1 MRRQW
6 TYEQIPL
13 GDIYY
18 SQDTIRD
25 IFADGRSLSNLIAWF
40 KHSDDP
46 DQVLC
51 DNRISVVPYPS
62 GTSALY
68 TLDNRRLFCLK
79 FVYPP
84 TLLLWVY
91 RYDCVQDHDRQWDF
105 KFSTVTRGQSVAVKC
120 AGYKSSLSCHSR
132 HIPIPGKMTC
142 TSGFLD
148 DLRMKQPLLTSIQL
162 HPTEPDGW
170 NKMALTEI
178 RGRRCR
184 DVDIAGA

>member
-84 TLLLWVY
+84 TLLLWIK
-91 RYDCVQDHDRQWDF
+91 RYDCVQAHDQEWDL
-105 KFSTVTRGQSVAVKC
+105 KFSTVTRSQSVAVKR
-120 AGYKSSLSCHSR
+120 AGYKSSLSCYSR
-132 HIPIPGKMTC
+132 HIPIPGRLTC
-142 TSGFLD
+142 TYAYSYAINIATTRTTKTTLTATIPS
-148 DLRMKQPLLTSIQL
+148 LPLCLGSF
-162 HPTEPDGW
+162 
-170 NKMALTEI
+170 AV
-178 RGRRCR
+178 R
-184 DVDIAGA
+184 VS

>member
-25 IFADGRSLSNLIAWF
+25 MFADGRSLSNLIAWF

-46 DQVLC
+46 DQGLC

-84 TLLLWVY
+84 TLSVCCFGY
-91 RYDCVQDHDRQWDF
+91 IDMIVCKITTVSGISSSVQ
-105 KFSTVTRGQSVAVKC
+105 
-120 AGYKSSLSCHSR
+120 
-132 HIPIPGKMTC
+132 
-142 TSGFLD
+142 
-148 DLRMKQPLLTSIQL
+148 LREVRVWL
-162 HPTEPDGW
+162 
-170 NKMALTEI
+170 
-178 RGRRCR
+178 
-184 DVDIAGA
+184 